1 MTLGRPA
8 GFCHKI
14 CARLARAV
22 ALVCPE
28 VKGML
33 TGTNALNRITVHPTV
48 MSGKPCIRGLRVT
61 VANILRLLAAGHTPQ
76 RILAAYPY
84 LEPADI
90 DACLRYAAM
99 RVEDEELAPVA
110 E

>member
-1 MTLGRPA
+1 M
-8 GFCHKI
+8 
-14 CARLARAV
+14 
-22 ALVCPE
+22 
-28 VKGML
+28 
-33 TGTNALNRITVHPTV
+33 NALERITVNPTV

-61 VANILRLLAAGHTPQ
+61 VANILRLLAAGHTSQ

-90 DACLRYAAM
+90 DACLLYASL

-110 E
+110 V